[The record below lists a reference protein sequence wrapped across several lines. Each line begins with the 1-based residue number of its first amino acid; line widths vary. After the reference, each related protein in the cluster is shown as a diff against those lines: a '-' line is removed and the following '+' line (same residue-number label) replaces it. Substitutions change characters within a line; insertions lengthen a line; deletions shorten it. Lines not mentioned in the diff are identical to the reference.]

1 MNPIS
6 TRLGACLLVAAA
18 FIVLPAAATAQ
29 EPPAVPDRPAPE
41 AAPPDCPRLP
51 FFQWDTTGFEWEG
64 EGSFEGWDAFF
75 RRDSAA
81 VPGRDTTSAWPRVF
95 ELQFPSGRFPGI
107 PGAPRYGLRLQDL
120 NEELGRYFGRTDGAL
135 VLEVLDDGAL
145 DLEAGDV
152 IVSIDGRAVENAAH
166 ASRILQS
173 YEPDEEMVI
182 EVWRE
187 GRSVTVRD
195 AAPPR

>member
-1 MNPIS
+1 MNPIRA
-6 TRLGACLLVAAA
+6 RLAACLLVPAS

-29 EPPAVPDRPAPE
+29 EPPPAPDRPAPE
-41 AAPPDCPRLP
+41 TAPPDCPRFP

-64 EGSFEGWDAFF
+64 DESFEGWDAFF

-81 VPGRDTTSAWPRVF
+81 VHGRDAARAWPRVF
-95 ELQFPSGRFPGI
+95 ELQFPSGRFPAI

-120 NEELGRYFGRTDGAL
+120 NEELGRYFGRSEGAL
-135 VLEVLDDGAL
+135 VLEVLDDAAL

-152 IVSIDGRAVENAAH
+152 IVSVDGREVENAAH

-173 YEPDEEMVI
+173 YEPDEEMAI

-187 GRSVTVRD
+187 GESVTIRD
-195 AAPPR
+195 VAPPR